1 MSALKKI
8 AFRLN
13 GEKKE
18 FEVAPHEKLVKVL
31 RRSGYKGTKEGC
43 DEGTCGA
50 CTVLVD
56 GKAVFSCITFA
67 FLVDGRDVQT
77 IESVG
82 TFDQPHPLQQA
93 MVEEGAVQ
101 CGYCIPGTILSAEA
115 LMNEI
120 PEPTDED
127 IRTHLDG
134 NFCRCTGYEKIWV
147 ALRKV
152 IARRAGKEV
161 AND

>member
-8 AFRLN
+8 SFTIN

-18 FEVAPHEKLVKVL
+18 FEVAPHEKLVKLL
-31 RRSGYKGTKEGC
+31 RRAGYKGTKEGC

-50 CTVLVD
+50 CTVIMD

-67 FLVDGRDVQT
+67 FLADGREVRT
-77 IESVG
+77 IEAVG
-82 TFDQPHPLQQA
+82 DFDHPHPLQQA
-93 MVEEGAVQ
+93 LVEEGAVQ